1 MREIKFR
8 VWDKET
14 KNICEVRNID
24 FISEMVQIK
33 YQANYGVRELE
44 NVILMQFTGLQDK
57 NGVDIY
63 EGDIVKIPRYICGT
77 MVEELN
83 REVIYSYGN
92 FGFYYEDIEIREI
105 YENFVSLYETYKKD
119 KTSGGYI
126 SNFGEY
132 YKYIPNIEV
141 IGNIYE
147 NPELLE
153 V

>member
-63 EGDIVKIPRYICGT
+63 EGDILIYQHMFVDKKSVSEVIWNEKYSGFASYVEDDERRYIL
-77 MVEELN
+77 EKELKN
-83 REVIYSYGN
+83 Q
-92 FGFYYEDIEIREI
+92 F
-105 YENFVSLYETYKKD
+105 
-119 KTSGGYI
+119 
-126 SNFGEY
+126 
-132 YKYIPNIEV
+132 EV

>member
-44 NVILMQFTGLQDK
+44 NVILMQFTGLQDE

-63 EGDIVKIPRYICGT
+63 EGDILIYQHMFVDKKSVSEVIWNEKYSGFASYVEDDERRYIL
-77 MVEELN
+77 EKELKN
-83 REVIYSYGN
+83 Q
-92 FGFYYEDIEIREI
+92 F
-105 YENFVSLYETYKKD
+105 
-119 KTSGGYI
+119 
-126 SNFGEY
+126 
-132 YKYIPNIEV
+132 EV

>member
-1 MREIKFR
+1 MRENKFR

-63 EGDIVKIPRYICGT
+63 EGDILIYQHMFVDKKSVSEVIWNVKYSGFASYVEDDERRYIL
-77 MVEELN
+77 EKELKN
-83 REVIYSYGN
+83 Q
-92 FGFYYEDIEIREI
+92 F
-105 YENFVSLYETYKKD
+105 
-119 KTSGGYI
+119 
-126 SNFGEY
+126 
-132 YKYIPNIEV
+132 EV
-141 IGNIYE
+141 IGNICE

>member
-63 EGDIVKIPRYICGT
+63 EGDILIYQHMFVDKKSVSEVIWNEKYSGFASYVEDDERRYIL
-77 MVEELN
+77 EKELKN
-83 REVIYSYGN
+83 Q
-92 FGFYYEDIEIREI
+92 F
-105 YENFVSLYETYKKD
+105 
-119 KTSGGYI
+119 
-126 SNFGEY
+126 
-132 YKYIPNIEV
+132 EV

-147 NPELLE
+147 NPELME

>member
-44 NVILMQFTGLQDK
+44 NVILMQFTGLQDE

-63 EGDIVKIPRYICGT
+63 EGDIMKISKSRHIPKHEGT
-77 MVEELN
+77 MNEL
-83 REVIYSYGN
+83 VKFDFGA
-92 FGFYYEDIEIREI
+92 FGFDTDGTNQYEGFLFLHD
-105 YENFVSLYETYKKD
+105 YLDFLQYHDFKLNF
-119 KTSGGYI
+119 
-126 SNFGEY
+126 
-132 YKYIPNIEV
+132 EV

>member
-8 VWDKET
+8 AWDKET

-63 EGDIVKIPRYICGT
+63 EGDILIYQHMFVDKKSVSEVIWNEKYSGFASYVEDDERRYIL
-77 MVEELN
+77 EKELKN
-83 REVIYSYGN
+83 Q
-92 FGFYYEDIEIREI
+92 F
-105 YENFVSLYETYKKD
+105 
-119 KTSGGYI
+119 
-126 SNFGEY
+126 
-132 YKYIPNIEV
+132 EV

>member
-63 EGDIVKIPRYICGT
+63 EGDIITYQYMFQDRKDTAEIIYDENRSSFCAYYQD
-77 MVEELN
+77 EE
-83 REVIYSYGN
+83 I
-92 FGFYYEDIEIREI
+92 
-105 YENFVSLYETYKKD
+105 
-119 KTSGGYI
+119 
-126 SNFGEY
+126 
-132 YKYIPNIEV
+132 KYVLEKELKNQFEV